1 MNLAIIKNRIV
12 IIIKIIFMI
21 ISEIFSKNFLVKKLY
36 WIPVNVLLKNMESL
50 YNHFCRIKYLTIIE
64 INCQMVHINLYQL
77 LCLFNRS

>member
-50 YNHFCRIKYLTIIE
+50 CNHFCRIKYLTIIE
-64 INCQMVHINLYQL
+64 IVK
-77 LCLFNRS
+77 